1 MCTKYLITYNIMF
14 ILGMTGILW
23 KRQSIFL
30 VLFSIEL
37 MYVAIIGMYL
47 LSSQLMNLPIAQFYG
62 LLILITAAS
71 ESAVGLGILITIY
84 HWGRNLIFYNYGE
97 LRT

>member
-1 MCTKYLITYNIMF
+1 MCTNYLITYNIIF

-23 KRQSIFL
+23 KRKSIFL

-37 MYVAIIGMYL
+37 MYIAIIGMFL
-47 LSSQLMNLPIAQFYG
+47 LSSQLMDLPIAQFYG

-71 ESAVGLGILITIY
+71 ESAVGLGILIAIY
-84 HWGRNLIFYNYGE
+84 H
-97 LRT
+97 